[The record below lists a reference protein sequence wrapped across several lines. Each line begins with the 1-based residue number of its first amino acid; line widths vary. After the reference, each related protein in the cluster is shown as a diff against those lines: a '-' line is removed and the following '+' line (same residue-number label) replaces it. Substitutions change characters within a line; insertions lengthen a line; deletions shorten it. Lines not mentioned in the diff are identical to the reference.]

1 MDLFSIIII
10 GIGLA
15 MDCFAV
21 SISQGICARELKF
34 KPALKMGLLFGLFQ
48 GLMPIIGFMIGKSF
62 QSLVQNIDHWIAF
75 VILSIIGIKM
85 IYESIA
91 DKKEEKE
98 EEVCAPNKFK
108 LSFLLTLAVATS
120 IDALAT
126 GFIFVSFPTRIWI
139 AAYIIG
145 TISFIL
151 TMIGVKFGHVFGKKL
166 QLDFELLGG
175 ITLILIGL
183 KILIEHLYF

>member
-21 SISQGICARELKF
+21 SISQGMCAEELKF
-34 KPALKMGLLFGLFQ
+34 KPALKMGLLFGIFQ

-62 QSLVQNIDHWIAF
+62 QSLIKDIDHWIAF

-91 DKKEEKE
+91 GKKEEEDKNI
-98 EEVCAPNKFK
+98 CSPNRFKF
-108 LSFLLTLAVATS
+108 SILLTLALATS

-126 GFIFVSFPTRIWI
+126 GFIFVSFPSKIWV
-139 AAYIIG
+139 ATSIIG
-145 TISFIL
+145 AISFIL

-166 QLDFELLGG
+166 QLNFELLGG
-175 ITLILIGL
+175 VILILIGV